1 MMRTGTGQKKRGCLV
16 TSFPQPGQGGEG
28 RAGCW
33 ACQHDGIADGFD
45 QLVAGR
51 RRLVDEADKAVEEV
65 HRVKVAVGF
74 GQSGEAGRVDKAEG
88 PLHRMGAHPNN
99 PMPVRG
105 RPGSAESLA

>member
-1 MMRTGTGQKKRGCLV
+1 MMRTGTGKKKPGCLAA
-16 TSFPQPGQGGEG
+16 SLPQPGQGGDG
-28 RAGCW
+28 RAG
-33 ACQHDGIADGFD
+33 ARAGQHDGITDGFD
-45 QLVAGR
+45 QLVACR
-51 RRLVDEADKAVEEV
+51 QRLADEADKAVQEV
-65 HRVKVAVGF
+65 HRVNVAVGF